1 MGGRVMKPVTEERK
15 QEAIRQFVSGE
26 HVQKMEPYGNGH
38 INDTY
43 LVTMWDGQKII
54 LQRINRD
61 IFQKPEQV
69 MENIMGVTTFL
80 KKKIRKNGGD
90 PERETL
96 TFLPAED
103 GKYYY
108 TDAQGDYWRAS
119 IFISGATSYELIE
132 WPEQFYQSAV
142 AFGNFQ
148 RMLSDYPAETL
159 HETIKGF
166 HDTRARFA
174 AFRKAVEE
182 DVMGRAKE
190 VRPEIRFVF
199 EREDLAN
206 FFAERLERKE
216 LPLRV
221 THNDTKLNNSLID
234 DRTGKGLCVID
245 LDTVMPGLAVNDFG
259 DSIRIGA
266 STALEDE
273 RDLSKVSCSMEL
285 FEAYTRGFLESCGEQ
300 LTQEEIRLMP
310 MGAKGMT
317 YETGMRFLMDYL
329 QGDTYLKISR
339 EKHNLDRARTQFALV
354 ADMERKWDT
363 INAIIHKYM
372 K

>member
-1 MGGRVMKPVTEERK
+1 MKPVTEEQR
-15 QEAIRQFVSGE
+15 QEAIKQFVSGE
-26 HVQKMEPYGNGH
+26 HVQEITAYGNGH

-54 LQRINRD
+54 LQRINHE
-61 IFQKPEQV
+61 IFRKPEEV
-69 MENIMGVTTFL
+69 MENIMGVITFL
-80 KKKIRKNGGD
+80 KKRIKQNGGD

-96 TFLPAED
+96 TFLPAEN
-103 GKYYY
+103 GRFYYM
-108 TDAQGDYWRAS
+108 DSHGEYWRAS
-119 IFISGATSYELIE
+119 IFISGAISYELIE
-132 WPEQFYQSAV
+132 RPEQFYQSAV

-148 RMLSDYPAETL
+148 RMLSDYPAELL
-159 HETIKGF
+159 HETIPGF

-174 AFRKAVEE
+174 VFKKAVEE
-182 DVMGRAKE
+182 DVMGRAAE
-190 VRPEIRFVF
+190 VQPEIRFVL
-199 EREDLAN
+199 EREELAD
-206 FFAERLERKE
+206 FFAEKLDRKE

-234 DRTGKGLCVID
+234 DKTGKGLCVID
-245 LDTVMPGLAVNDFG
+245 LDTVMPGLAMNDFG

-273 RDLSKVSCSMEL
+273 RDLSKVSCNMEL
-285 FEAYTRGFLESCGEQ
+285 FEAYTKGFLESCGDQ
-300 LTQEEIRLMP
+300 LTQREIELLP

-317 YETGMRFLMDYL
+317 YENGMRFLTDYL
-329 QGDTYLKISR
+329 QGDVYFKIER
-339 EKHNLDRARTQFALV
+339 EQHNLDRARTQFALV

-363 INAIIHKYM
+363 MNAIIRKYR